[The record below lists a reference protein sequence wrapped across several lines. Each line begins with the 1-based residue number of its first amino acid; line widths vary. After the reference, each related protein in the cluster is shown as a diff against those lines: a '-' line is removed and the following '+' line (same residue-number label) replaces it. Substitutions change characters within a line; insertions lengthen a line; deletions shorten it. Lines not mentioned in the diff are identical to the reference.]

1 MTAMTSDKRGGTPP
15 FHYEK
20 DEELLKRYENWEDIL
35 VWLAKERLKRQDET
49 YHRLW
54 EDFYQSY
61 HALKCCGAGLATEEE
76 KQMATEFPSIV
87 QQLMDYQT
95 TYLFRDGFRCF
106 FQLYRE
112 LTLDRLME
120 QCDECTRLR
129 RNWWQR
135 WRGR

>member
-1 MTAMTSDKRGGTPP
+1 MTAMISDKRGGTPP

-35 VWLAKERLKRQDET
+35 VWLAKERLKEQDET

-54 EDFYQSY
+54 EDVHMSY
-61 HALKCCGAGLATEEE
+61 HALMRYSTGHASSVEE
-76 KQMATEFPSIV
+76 KMAMDFPSIV
-87 QQLMDYQT
+87 LQLMDYQT

-120 QCDECTRLR
+120 QCDECTRPR
-129 RNWWQR
+129 RGWHR
-135 WRGR
+135 R